1 MIIANILKGFQ
12 EKRALVSELLKFDV
26 QSLALP
32 KELIKST
39 DPKIFAEAK
48 TEMQAYFKHG
58 IVLDSDIFTQERFA
72 AGRNITRNIE
82 N

>member
-1 MIIANILKGFQ
+1 MIAVNILKDFQ
-12 EKRALVSELLKFDV
+12 QKRTLVSELLRFDV

-32 KELIKST
+32 DDLLEGT

-72 AGRNITRNIE
+72 AGRNITTNIE